1 MVHDTLSST
10 KCFYAALEEAVVVFS
25 KVAIQNHV
33 YVAPVGRGQE
43 KGVSNSIGVHTS
55 VHCRLSANIRAG

>member
-33 YVAPVGRGQE
+33 YVAPG
-43 KGVSNSIGVHTS
+43 
-55 VHCRLSANIRAG
+55 ARAGKGFSIV